1 MDIKIRNEI
10 ARLEN
15 AKEVYQRE
23 YVTNIEAL
31 EEKIERLDAQ
41 IDRTESEVKRNILEK
56 HKNLYVEEVAKLD
69 ETIEKTTRFIDDKT
83 VKLERELNRMNDEKK
98 SFDYNIEKMKEAI
111 QRRNTGE
118 IFDVF
123 ENVVNALVVLR
134 DEGNQQK

>member
-83 VKLERELNRMNDEKK
+83 VRLERELNRMNDEKK
-98 SFDYNIEKMKEAI
+98 SFDYNIEKMKGAI

-123 ENVVNALVVLR
+123 ENVVNALIVLR
-134 DEGNQQK
+134 DEGTQQK